1 MPQKEQDQDLT
12 SMPLNAS
19 IARFQRYARGRIKH
33 LPKRQ
38 ILTVVGSGFVALHTS
53 LFIGLMAACI
63 SIIGEVIDC
72 VCLKRQLIALK
83 NGQRFS
89 LLSAR
94 ASISAGIQAVCTA
107 ICILMAEALPD
118 AGVGIYFALVFLMS
132 AAMNA
137 GLVLPYHK
145 PSAYARLSV
154 YFITFLVILLQ
165 QYFRAGGAFEVFI
178 ADALT
183 MTMMGY
189 IVYVI
194 LHFVVSNH
202 EKHLRNTKQILA
214 TSQALEASDRL
225 KRESQ
230 ELARK
235 LSLVARHANDSIVI
249 SGPTGSI
256 TWVNEAFTR
265 ITGYEAS
272 EAIGKTPAELLN
284 DASTSLEMTANIAN
298 HIRQGKAVRADILNR
313 RKDGRTIWVETNIVP
328 IKTDDNQV
336 EMIVA
341 IERDVTAIKEHEKEL
356 AEAKIQAEQ
365 GEQAKS
371 EFLATMSHEIRTP
384 MNGIIGLSDLL
395 FELPLP
401 KEAHSYASTIRD
413 SADALLTIINDV
425 LDVSKLDAGQLSID
439 PIPFDLEACFHK
451 SIELLAP
458 QAVQKGIYIDVEQD
472 KDLPKDAIGD
482 DGRVRQIFLNVIG
495 NAIKFTSFGGV
506 TVRPKIETTDTG
518 YLLVVE
524 VIDTGIGIHSDR
536 IDQVFDKFQ
545 QADSKT
551 TRRFGGTG
559 LGLSISKQL
568 AEMMQGDISAVSTM
582 EKGSTFTITLC
593 LGRSVLQNT
602 NSIQRQNLASDIA
615 PMSVLVAE
623 DNKTNRFLI
632 SKYLKGLPLDVH
644 FAHDGKEAVESMQ
657 AVTPD
662 LIFMDMSMPEMD
674 GLEATKRISA
684 SRGIQPHI
692 IALTANA
699 FASDR
704 EACFAAGMDDFL
716 AKPVKKT
723 DLLGKL
729 ADFSATRSANQL

>member
-1 MPQKEQDQDLT
+1 
-12 SMPLNAS
+12 
-19 IARFQRYARGRIKH
+19 
-33 LPKRQ
+33 
-38 ILTVVGSGFVALHTS
+38 
-53 LFIGLMAACI
+53 
-63 SIIGEVIDC
+63 
-72 VCLKRQLIALK
+72 
-83 NGQRFS
+83 
-89 LLSAR
+89 
-94 ASISAGIQAVCTA
+94 
-107 ICILMAEALPD
+107 
-118 AGVGIYFALVFLMS
+118 
-132 AAMNA
+132 
-137 GLVLPYHK
+137 
-145 PSAYARLSV
+145 
-154 YFITFLVILLQ
+154 
-165 QYFRAGGAFEVFI
+165 
-178 ADALT
+178 
-183 MTMMGY
+183 
-189 IVYVI
+189 
-194 LHFVVSNH
+194 
-202 EKHLRNTKQILA
+202 
-214 TSQALEASDRL
+214 
-225 KRESQ
+225 
-230 ELARK
+230 
-235 LSLVARHANDSIVI
+235 
-249 SGPTGSI
+249 
-256 TWVNEAFTR
+256 
-265 ITGYEAS
+265 
-272 EAIGKTPAELLN
+272 
-284 DASTSLEMTANIAN
+284 
-298 HIRQGKAVRADILNR
+298 
-313 RKDGRTIWVETNIVP
+313 
-328 IKTDDNQV
+328 
-336 EMIVA
+336 
-341 IERDVTAIKEHEKEL
+341 
-356 AEAKIQAEQ
+356 
-365 GEQAKS
+365 
-371 EFLATMSHEIRTP
+371 
-384 MNGIIGLSDLL
+384 
-395 FELPLP
+395 
-401 KEAHSYASTIRD
+401 
-413 SADALLTIINDV
+413 
-425 LDVSKLDAGQLSID
+425 
-439 PIPFDLEACFHK
+439 
-451 SIELLAP
+451 
-458 QAVQKGIYIDVEQD
+458 
-472 KDLPKDAIGD
+472 
-482 DGRVRQIFLNVIG
+482 
-495 NAIKFTSFGGV
+495 
-506 TVRPKIETTDTG
+506 VRPKIETTDTG